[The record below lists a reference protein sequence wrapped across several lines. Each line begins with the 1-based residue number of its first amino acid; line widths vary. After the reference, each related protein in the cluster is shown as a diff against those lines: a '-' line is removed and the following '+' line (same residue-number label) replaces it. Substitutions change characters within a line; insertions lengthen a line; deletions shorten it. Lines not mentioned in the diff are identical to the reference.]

1 MKKCMGIL
9 LGAILIL
16 TLSAADKA
24 PAKVQF
30 KAALK
35 GKKQIFSPGEKVPFL
50 INCVL
55 PAEYKLSAW
64 SAFAYEKNVPKT
76 FAPTLKL
83 KVNGK
88 DPRWR
93 MIRFM
98 KWQWVA
104 NAKEGTV
111 DTANW
116 PEGDYRITV
125 NILVR
130 RKDKSEDKTDKYY
143 ESSIDFTIEKP

>member
-1 MKKCMGIL
+1 
-9 LGAILIL
+9 
-16 TLSAADKA
+16 
-24 PAKVQF
+24 
-30 KAALK
+30 
-35 GKKQIFSPGEKVPFL
+35 
-50 INCVL
+50 
-55 PAEYKLSAW
+55 
-64 SAFAYEKNVPKT
+64 
-76 FAPTLKL
+76 
-83 KVNGK
+83 
-88 DPRWR
+88 